1 MRLYLDEDAMASALV
16 EGLARRGFDVET
28 AEQQNHRGWDDDAH
42 LRYATAASRVLYSFN
57 RRDYLRIHTAWMVA
71 GRQHAGI
78 ILLGRPTSDTGHQ
91 PRGLLEVA
99 ERLGMGG
106 MHNYLEFI

>member
-16 EGLARRGFDVET
+16 EGLVRHGFDVET
-28 AEQQNHRGWDDDAH
+28 AEHQNHRGWDDDAH

-57 RRDYLRIHTAWMVA
+57 RRDYLRIHTAWMGA

-78 ILLGRPTSDTGHQ
+78 ILLGRRTSDTGYQ
-91 PRGLLEVA
+91 LRGLLEVA

-106 MHNYLEFI
+106 MQNYLEFI